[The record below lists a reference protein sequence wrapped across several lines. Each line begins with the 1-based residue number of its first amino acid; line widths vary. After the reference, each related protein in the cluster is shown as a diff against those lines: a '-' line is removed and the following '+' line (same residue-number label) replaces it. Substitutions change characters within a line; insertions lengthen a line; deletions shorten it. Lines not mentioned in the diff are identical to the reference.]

1 MFSLHIDTAQTW
13 RGGQNQV
20 LLTVLG
26 LKARGHRVALV
37 AHPDGELQRRAAGA
51 ADLTPLSPRAEMDLG
66 AAWQLS
72 RLIRQLAPDLVHA
85 HDPHAVAA
93 AALALALGAPDPR
106 PPLVAS
112 RRVDFHI
119 RGNSFSWW
127 KYRQVSCFIAASEA
141 IGRMLIEDGLP
152 ADRVVRVYEGIEVD
166 RIAGQEPANLRE
178 EHWLPPHAVIVG
190 NVAALVPH
198 KGQRY
203 LVEAAA
209 LVIQK
214 VPEARFLI
222 AGEGELRPVL
232 QRQIKDLHLDKHV
245 VLTGFHTGIPAFLKG
260 LDLFVMSS
268 VTEGLGTSLLDAMA
282 ASRAIVATRA
292 GGIPE
297 VVADGSTGLLVPVRG
312 PEAMAEAIGG
322 LLRDPERR
330 ERMGRA
336 GLARVR
342 AQFSADRM
350 VDATLDAYQRT
361 VGRARGADT
370 SRPGGDV

>member
-26 LKARGHRVALV
+26 LKARGHRTALV
-37 AHPDGELQRRAAGA
+37 AHPDGELRRRADGA
-51 ADLTPLSPRAEMDLG
+51 VDVTPLGPRAEMDLA

-72 RLIRQLAPDLVHA
+72 RLIRQLGPDLVHA

-93 AALALALGAPDPR
+93 AALALTLGAPDPR

-127 KYRQVSCFIAASEA
+127 KYRQVNCFITASDA
-141 IGRMLIEDGLP
+141 ISRMLIEDGIP
-152 ADRVVRVYEGIEVD
+152 ADRVVRVYEGIEIE
-166 RIAGQEPANLRE
+166 RIAGQAPANLRE
-178 EHWLPPHAVIVG
+178 EYWLPANALIVG

-203 LVEAAA
+203 LVDAAA
-209 LVIQK
+209 LVIQQ
-214 VPEARFLI
+214 VPEARVLV
-222 AGEGELRPVL
+222 AGEGELKPAL
-232 QRQIKDLHLDKHV
+232 QQQIRDLHLEKHV
-245 VLTGFHTGIPAFLKG
+245 VLAGFHTGIPAFIRG

-282 ASRAIVATRA
+282 ASRAIVAARA

-297 VVADGSTGLLVPVRG
+297 VVADGSTGLLVPVRD
-312 PEAMAEAIGG
+312 PEAMAEAIIG
-322 LLRDPERR
+322 LLRDAGRR
-330 ERMGRA
+330 ERMGQA

-350 VDATLDAYQRT
+350 VDATLDVYQRT

-370 SRPGGDV
+370 SRPAGDV